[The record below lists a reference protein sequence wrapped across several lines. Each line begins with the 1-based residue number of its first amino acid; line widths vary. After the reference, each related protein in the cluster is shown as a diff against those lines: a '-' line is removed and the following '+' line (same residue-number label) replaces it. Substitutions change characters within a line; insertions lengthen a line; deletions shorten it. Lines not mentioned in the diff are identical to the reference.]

1 MRNILDFTE
10 YKRQV
15 RLYEEKLVLEQIKTR
30 PINEGL
36 LSGIRKKINE
46 KATIFTQMALSE
58 EIEMMKNLEKEIK
71 TQFGELE
78 KHYDEK
84 MKRLKNAPYFA
95 KFKRENPN
103 AKEFYNGLK
112 TRFERIDKANFNF
125 IKIVETNQ
133 VDLSAFLKN
142 ATMAVFVNFGVMFIP
157 TRSIFLL
164 KKAYKYFI
172 GIIKQTIHKDMLYFM
187 LNFDDFRNAVLL
199 DSQDEYVQD
208 STLEKEKEKIDQ
220 AEEILTSMLT
230 NSNMSSSDRKTLR
243 EIIDQKIKVSEKRMK
258 LNQNS
263 RSSINFST
271 RYDNTYKN
279 TLERLKTFS
288 IEDDQK
294 YLEGIKK
301 GMMGLALDEVDTKSF
316 VELIIS
322 AAEESAFEVSNAIH
336 TEFIK
341 LVGFFSLME
350 QKELMDMLRRENNEY
365 EKIKKENEAKREK
378 ELQTEELEKKEKFV
392 DSEGPKIFKEVVEDN
407 KGNGEKQ
414 RDAYLKIG
422 KEKINDKN
430 NNKEY
435 TKKEVFDQ
443 WLSRLDKDSNT
454 YKNWKDNHKKIKP
467 LLKLHLTDVLP
478 NNMDDDTRECYL
490 KYVDLLVNCLLPCA
504 FENVNLYK
512 EVVPSKSDEDGGTD
526 KIVYIVKHKKIYTIS
541 SEDDIKKI
549 DPEDKHIDEWK
560 KSGFTVCNLENAD
573 KRRKTLKEII
583 LDENAGEFVY
593 GKISP
598 AKKKLL
604 KEALNLISKNI
615 IKIEKDVIEEILCN
629 LYVKNDKR
637 DNITPYYILSNK
649 VFDNVKK
656 ELEQLE
662 KYKKNDYVIKEEKES
677 LKSE

>member
-1 MRNILDFTE
+1 MHNILDFTE
-10 YKRQV
+10 YKNQV
-15 RLYEEKLVLEQIKTR
+15 RLYEERLVLEQIKTR
-30 PINEGL
+30 PINEGMI
-36 LSGIRKKINE
+36 LSTIRNKIND

-71 TQFGELE
+71 AQFGELE

-95 KFKRENPN
+95 KFKRENPK

-220 AEEILTSMLT
+220 AEEILQSMLT

-243 EIIDQKIKVSEKRMK
+243 EIIDQKIKVSERRMK

-301 GMMGLALDEVDTKSF
+301 GMQGLALDEVDTKSF

-365 EKIKKENEAKREK
+365 EKIKKENQAKRDK
-378 ELQTEELEKKEKFV
+378 ELQTEATEKRDKFLN
-392 DSEGPKIFKEVVEDN
+392 SEGPKIFKEIVEDN
-407 KGNGEKQ
+407 KGNGKKQ

-422 KEKINDKN
+422 KEKINDKDT
-430 NNKEY
+430 NKDY
-435 TKKEVFDQ
+435 TKKEIFDG
-443 WLSRLDKDSNT
+443 WLSHIDKDSNT
-454 YKNWKDNHKKIKP
+454 YKNWNDNHKKIKP
-467 LLKLHLTDVLP
+467 LLKLYLDKVLP
-478 NNMDDDTRECYL
+478 NVEDDIKGESYL
-490 KYVDLLVNCLLPCA
+490 KYANLLVDCLLPCK
-504 FENVNLYK
+504 FEGKKMLI
-512 EVVPSKSDEDGGTD
+512 ESDDKTD
-526 KIVYIVKHKKIYTIS
+526 DSGVKV
-541 SEDDIKKI
+541 KI
-549 DPEDKHIDEWK
+549 DDSKRVCITSSDPEGVKEFKMKYIIENQK
-560 KSGFTVCNLENAD
+560 CGFTVYNLENAD
-573 KRRKTLKEII
+573 ERRERLKEII
-583 LDENAGEFVY
+583 LSKEHGEFVY
-593 GKISP
+593 GKVSHS
-598 AKKKLL
+598 KKELL
-604 KEALNLISKNI
+604 IEALDLISKNI
-615 IKIEKDVIEEILCN
+615 IKIEKDIIKEVLCN
-629 LYVKNDKR
+629 LHIKYKEHNV
-637 DNITPYYILSNK
+637 TPYYILSDK
-649 VFDNVKK
+649 VFNRVKE
-656 ELEQLE
+656 ELEKLE
-662 KYKKNDYVIKEEKES
+662 KMKKDDYTDKPTNNPENL